1 MPAWHGLAVA
11 VVLSLS
17 AAVSLGITRFAY
29 GLLLPPMRADLG
41 WSYTLAGAMNTANA
55 VGYLVGALSAPW
67 LMRRFSVP
75 QVLLAASVLASVL
88 MAASGFLLDSAPLLL
103 QRTLAGM
110 ASAWMFVAAGL
121 LAARL
126 GTWLPQHSGLVLG
139 VVYGGVGWGIAVS
152 AWLVP
157 AVLAAQEGQA
167 HAWAWAW
174 WWLSAACALATVVQV
189 WPVKFFMKKE
199 ALALVTQHKL
209 AIFSENPNRSP
220 SCQPVTATVAISPP
234 SPLPAASTA
243 PLAPT
248 APAPPASMAYPAS
261 SAAAALPPL
270 ALGRFAFA
278 MAGYACFGLGYI
290 GYMTFVIALLRER
303 GVAGADITVFYAS
316 LGLAVV
322 ASARL
327 WAGLLDK
334 ARGGG
339 ALAVLNALLGVAT
352 VLPALFTAWP
362 LMWLSGMLFGAVF
375 LSVVASTTALVRHNL
390 PMAQWPAGISA
401 FTIVF
406 AVGQI
411 FGPSAVGWIA
421 DGPGGLTQ
429 GLLLSAVALWVGA
442 ALAWRQRPLAK
453 TSG

>member
-1 MPAWHGLAVA
+1 
-11 VVLSLS
+11 
-17 AAVSLGITRFAY
+17 
-29 GLLLPPMRADLG
+29 
-41 WSYTLAGAMNTANA
+41 
-55 VGYLVGALSAPW
+55 
-67 LMRRFSVP
+67 
-75 QVLLAASVLASVL
+75 
-88 MAASGFLLDSAPLLL
+88 
-103 QRTLAGM
+103 
-110 ASAWMFVAAGL
+110 
-121 LAARL
+121 
-126 GTWLPQHSGLVLG
+126 
-139 VVYGGVGWGIAVS
+139 
-152 AWLVP
+152 
-157 AVLAAQEGQA
+157 
-167 HAWAWAW
+167 
-174 WWLSAACALATVVQV
+174 
-189 WPVKFFMKKE
+189 
-199 ALALVTQHKL
+199 
-209 AIFSENPNRSP
+209 
-220 SCQPVTATVAISPP
+220 
-234 SPLPAASTA
+234 
-243 PLAPT
+243 
-248 APAPPASMAYPAS
+248 
-261 SAAAALPPL
+261 
-270 ALGRFAFA
+270 